1 MSKATTAAPERGE
14 EPVELLIPRV
24 GPDDRPVLI
33 GVNGEF
39 IRVQPG
45 ERVRVRRKF
54 AEAWENAQS
63 QENAAW
69 EARVQA
75 QNASRRALAEL

>member
-1 MSKATTAAPERGE
+1 MPKSTTAAPERGE
-14 EPVELLIPRV
+14 ETVELLIPRV

-54 AEAWENAQS
+54 AEAWENAQT

>member
-1 MSKATTAAPERGE
+1 MPKSTTAAPERGE
-14 EPVELLIPRV
+14 ETVELLIPRV

-45 ERVRVRRKF
+45 
-54 AEAWENAQS
+54 
-63 QENAAW
+63 
-69 EARVQA
+69 
-75 QNASRRALAEL
+75 